1 MLEYILFL
9 STNSDHNDV
18 QIKLMFQKLS
28 VNKLI
33 FEKSSDQIINLP
45 TYIKSLKN
53 RFRFDFEIVIKFRIV
68 IQLGMVLRY
77 LLYNVK
83 IMFRFVCSPV
93 NFFQFS

>member
-1 MLEYILFL
+1 
-9 STNSDHNDV
+9 
-18 QIKLMFQKLS
+18 MFQKLS

-68 IQLGMVLRY
+68 IQLGMVL
-77 LLYNVK
+77 
-83 IMFRFVCSPV
+83 
-93 NFFQFS
+93 